1 MGLIIGVVLAG
12 FALLGGALFV
22 LLGGASIIGYATADL
37 PISTIL
43 IDFNRIIKNTTIPI
57 IPLFT
62 FAGYVIAEGKAPE
75 RLVAFARASVG
86 WLPGGIAVV
95 VLGTCAFFTTFTG
108 ASGVT
113 IIALGG
119 LVYPI
124 LRQTYNEKFSLGLI
138 TASGSIGLLFPPSI
152 PLILYAIVA
161 QVPIGTM
168 FFAGIIPGMLILA
181 ILSVYCCGWSVFKR
195 TETTPFSLSVFARTL
210 WEAKWELMLPF
221 LVIGGIFSGQLQK
234 TILTHLDKLL
244 PFLTLSEISPLVF
257 TLDEVAALTVI
268 YVCIVEICIH
278 RSISVRTLPRLVKES
293 MLLVGAILIILG
305 IALGLTGYLNT
316 LEVPMI
322 VLNWIESITENKV
335 ITLIGLNIFLLIIG
349 CLMDIF
355 SAIIIIVPLLLPIAE
370 QFGIDKVHLGIIILT
385 NLEIGY
391 LTPPVGMNLFISSMK
406 FDKSVVLLYRS
417 VLLFIGLLLIA
428 LILVTYIPEL
438 SLWLPRILGKTS
450 QPLL

>member
-1 MGLIIGVVLAG
+1 MGLIIGIGLVA

-22 LLGGASIIGYATADL
+22 LLGGASIIGYAMAGE

-43 IDFNRIIKNTTIPI
+43 IDFNRLTRNSTILI

-62 FAGYVIAEGKAPE
+62 FAGYIIAEGKAPQ

-138 TASGSIGLLFPPSI
+138 TASGSIGLLFPPSV
-152 PLILYAIVA
+152 PLILYAIIA
-161 QVPIGTM
+161 QVPIDRM
-168 FFAGIIPGMLILA
+168 FLAGIIPGLLILGV
-181 ILSVYCCGWSVFKR
+181 LSVYCSGWSVIKK
-195 TETTPFSLSVFARTL
+195 TETTPFDLEVFLKAF
-210 WEAKWELMLPF
+210 WAAKWEL
-221 LVIGGIFSGQLQK
+221 
-234 TILTHLDKLL
+234 LL
-244 PFLTLSEISPLVF
+244 PFIVLGGILSGVV
-257 TLDEVAALTVI
+257 TLDEAAALTAI
-268 YVCIVEICIH
+268 YACIVELVIH
-278 RSISVRTLPRLVKES
+278 RSISLKMLPRIVKES
-293 MLLVGAILIILG
+293 TLLVGAILIILG
-305 IALGLTGYLNT
+305 IALGLTNYLIT
-316 LEVPMI
+316 LDVPTI
-322 VLNWIESITENKV
+322 ILDWIQSTTENRV
-335 ITLIGLNIFLLIIG
+335 ITLIGLNIFLLIVG

-355 SAIIIIVPLLLPIAE
+355 SAVIIVVPLLLPIAE
-370 QFGIDKVHLGIIILT
+370 QFGIDKAHLGIIVLT

-406 FDKSVVLLYRS
+406 FDRSVVMLYRS
-417 VLLFIGLLLIA
+417 VLLFIALLLVA
-428 LILVTYIPEL
+428 LVLVTYVPEL
-438 SLWLPRILGKTS
+438 SLWLPRVFGKTS
-450 QPLL
+450 VPLL

>member
-1 MGLIIGVVLAG
+1 MGLIIGIGLVG
-12 FALLGGALFV
+12 FALFGGALFV
-22 LLGGASIIGYATADL
+22 LLGGASIIGYATAGE
-37 PISTIL
+37 PISSILIDINRLTKNSTIL
-43 IDFNRIIKNTTIPI
+43 I

-62 FAGYVIAEGKAPE
+62 LAGFIIAEGKAPQ

-86 WLPGGIAVV
+86 WLPGGIAMV

-108 ASGVT
+108 ASGIT

-119 LVYPI
+119 LLYPI
-124 LRQTYNEKFSLGLI
+124 LKQSYNDRFSLGLV
-138 TASGSIGLLFPPSI
+138 TASGSIGLLFPPSV
-152 PLILYAIVA
+152 PLILYAIIA
-161 QVPIGTM
+161 QVRIDTM
-168 FFAGIIPGMLILA
+168 LFAGIIPGIIILF
-181 ILSVYCCGWSVFKR
+181 ILSAYCCGWSILKK
-195 TETTPFSLSVFARTL
+195 TETTKFNFFVFLRTL
-210 WEAKWELMLPF
+210 WDSKWELMLPI
-221 LVIGGIFSGQLQK
+221 LVLGGILSG
-234 TILTHLDKLL
+234 
-244 PFLTLSEISPLVF
+244 VV

-278 RSISVRTLPRLVKES
+278 RSISIKTLPRLVKES

-305 IALGLTGYLNT
+305 IAQALTGYLINHD
-316 LEVPMI
+316 VPII
-322 VLNWIESITENKV
+322 VLDWIQSITDSRV
-335 ITLIGLNIFLLIIG
+335 ITLIGLNIFLLIVG

-370 QFGIDKVHLGIIILT
+370 QFGIDKVHLGIIVLT

-391 LTPPVGMNLFISSMK
+391 LTPPIGMNLFISSMK

-438 SLWLPRILGKTS
+438 SLWLPKVLGKTS
-450 QPLL
+450 QPLF

>member
-1 MGLIIGVVLAG
+1 MGLIIGIGLVV
-12 FALLGGALFV
+12 FALFGGALFV
-22 LLGGASIIGYATADL
+22 LLGGASIIGYATAGE

-43 IDFNRIIKNTTIPI
+43 IDINKLVKNTTILI

-62 FAGYVIAEGKAPE
+62 FAGFIIAEGKAPQ

-124 LRQTYNEKFSLGLI
+124 LRQTYSEKFSLGLI

-152 PLILYAIVA
+152 PLVLYAIVA
-161 QVPIGTM
+161 QVPIDAM
-168 FFAGIIPGMLILA
+168 FFAGIIPGILILI
-181 ILSVYCCGWSVFKR
+181 ILSCYCSGWSVLKR
-195 TETTPFSLSVFARTL
+195 AETTPFNLSLFARTF
-210 WEAKWELMLPF
+210 WEAKWELILPF
-221 LVIGGIFSGQLQK
+221 LVLGGILSG
-234 TILTHLDKLL
+234 
-244 PFLTLSEISPLVF
+244 FV

-268 YVCIVEICIH
+268 YVCIVEIYIH
-278 RSISVRTLPRLVKES
+278 RSISVKTLPRLVKES

-305 IALGLTGYLNT
+305 IALGLTGYLTT
-316 LEVPMI
+316 LEVPFI
-322 VLNWIESITENKV
+322 VLDWIQSITENKV
-335 ITLIGLNIFLLIIG
+335 ITLIGLNIFLLIVG

-355 SAIIIIVPLLLPIAE
+355 SAIIIVVPLLIPIAE
-370 QFGIDKVHLGIIILT
+370 EFGIDKVHLGIIVLT

-391 LTPPVGMNLFISSMK
+391 LTPPIGLNLFISSMK

-428 LILVTYIPEL
+428 LILVTYIPDL
-438 SLWLPRILGKTS
+438 SLWLPRVLGITS
-450 QPLL
+450 QPLLL

>member
-1 MGLIIGVVLAG
+1 MGLLIGIGLVA

-22 LLGGASIIGYATADL
+22 LLGGASIIGYATAGE
-37 PISTIL
+37 PISVIL
-43 IDFNRIIKNTTIPI
+43 IDFNSIIKNSTIPI

-62 FAGYVIAEGKAPE
+62 FAGYIIAEGKAPQ

-86 WLPGGIAVV
+86 WLPGGIAMV

-124 LRQTYNEKFSLGLI
+124 LRQTYSEKFSLGLI

-161 QVPIGTM
+161 QVPIDTM

-181 ILSVYCCGWSVFKR
+181 ILSAYCSGWSVFKQ
-195 TETTPFSLSVFARTL
+195 TETTRFSLSVFGRTL
-210 WEAKWELMLPF
+210 WEAKWEILLPF
-221 LVIGGIFSGQLQK
+221 LVLGGILKG
-234 TILTHLDKLL
+234 IN
-244 PFLTLSEISPLVF
+244 
-257 TLDEVAALTVI
+257 LDEVAALTVI
-268 YVCIVEICIH
+268 YVCVVEICIH
-278 RSISVRTLPRLVKES
+278 RSISVKILPRLVKES

-322 VLNWIESITENKV
+322 VLDWIQSITESKI
-335 ITLIGLNIFLLIIG
+335 ITLIALNIFLLIVG

-355 SAIIIIVPLLLPIAE
+355 SAIIIIVPLLIPIAE
-370 QFGIDKVHLGIIILT
+370 EFGIDKVHLGIIVLT

-391 LTPPVGMNLFISSMK
+391 LTPPVGMNLFISSLK
-406 FDKSVVLLYRS
+406 FDKSIVLLYRS

-428 LILVTYIPEL
+428 LILVTYIPDL
-438 SLWLPRILGKTS
+438 SLWLPRVLGKIS
-450 QPLL
+450 EPLF

>member
-1 MGLIIGVVLAG
+1 MGLIIGIGLVG

-22 LLGGASIIGYATADL
+22 LLGGASIIGYAMAGE

-43 IDFNRIIKNTTIPI
+43 IDFNRLTRNSTILI

-62 FAGYVIAEGKAPE
+62 FAGYIIAEGKAPQ

-138 TASGSIGLLFPPSI
+138 TASGSIGLLFPPSV
-152 PLILYAIVA
+152 PLILYAIIA
-161 QVPIGTM
+161 QVPIDRM
-168 FFAGIIPGMLILA
+168 FLAGIIPGLLILGV
-181 ILSVYCCGWSVFKR
+181 LSLYCCGWSVIKK
-195 TETTPFSLSVFARTL
+195 TETTPFDSELFMRTF
-210 WEAKWELMLPF
+210 WDAKWELLLPIF
-221 LVIGGIFSGQLQK
+221 ILGGILSGK
-234 TILTHLDKLL
+234 
-244 PFLTLSEISPLVF
+244 V
-257 TLDEVAALTVI
+257 TLDEAAALTAI
-268 YVCIVEICIH
+268 YACIVELCIH
-278 RSISVRTLPRLVKES
+278 RSISLKVLPRIVKES
-293 MLLVGAILIILG
+293 TLLVGAILIILG
-305 IALGLTGYLNT
+305 IALGLTNYLIT
-316 LEVPMI
+316 LEVPTA
-322 VLNWIESITENKV
+322 VLDWIQATTENRV
-335 ITLIGLNIFLLIIG
+335 ITLIGLNIFLLIVG

-355 SAIIIIVPLLLPIAE
+355 SAVIIVVPLLLPIAE
-370 QFGIDKVHLGIIILT
+370 QFGIDKAHLGIIVLT

-406 FDKSVVLLYRS
+406 FDRSVLLLYRS
-417 VLLFIGLLLIA
+417 VLLFIALLLVA
-428 LILVTYIPEL
+428 LVLVTYVPEL
-438 SLWLPRILGKTS
+438 SLWLPRFFGKTS
-450 QPLL
+450 APLF

>member
-1 MGLIIGVVLAG
+1 MGLIIGIGLAG

-22 LLGGASIIGYATADL
+22 LLGGASIIGYAAAGE

-43 IDFNRIIKNTTIPI
+43 IDFNRLTRNSTILI

-62 FAGYVIAEGKAPE
+62 FAGYIIAEGKAPQ

-138 TASGSIGLLFPPSI
+138 TASGSIGLLFPPSV
-152 PLILYAIVA
+152 PLILYAIIA
-161 QVPIGTM
+161 QVPIDRM
-168 FFAGIIPGMLILA
+168 FLAGIIPGILILGV
-181 ILSVYCCGWSVFKR
+181 LSLYCSGWSVIKK
-195 TETTPFSLSVFARTL
+195 TETTPFDLNIFLQTF
-210 WEAKWELMLPF
+210 WEAKWEL
-221 LVIGGIFSGQLQK
+221 
-234 TILTHLDKLL
+234 LL
-244 PFLTLSEISPLVF
+244 PFIVLGGILSGIV
-257 TLDEVAALTVI
+257 TLDEAAALTAI
-268 YVCIVEICIH
+268 YACIVEMGIH
-278 RSISVRTLPRLVKES
+278 RSIPLKVLPRIVKES
-293 MLLVGAILIILG
+293 TLLVGAILIILG
-305 IALGLTGYLNT
+305 IALGLTNYLIT
-316 LEVPMI
+316 LDVPTT
-322 VLNWIESITENKV
+322 VLDWIQSTTESRV

-355 SAIIIIVPLLLPIAE
+355 SAVIIVVPLLLPIAE
-370 QFGIDKVHLGIIILT
+370 QFGIDKAHLGIIVLT

-406 FDKSVVLLYRS
+406 FDRSVLLLYRS
-417 VLLFIGLLLIA
+417 VLLFIALLLVA
-428 LILVTYIPEL
+428 LVLVTYVPEL
-438 SLWLPRILGKTS
+438 SLWLPRVFGKTS
-450 QPLL
+450 VPLL

>member
-1 MGLIIGVVLAG
+1 MGLIIGIGLVG

-22 LLGGASIIGYATADL
+22 LLAGASIIGYATAGE

-43 IDFNRIIKNTTIPI
+43 IDFNRLTRNSTILI

-62 FAGYVIAEGKAPE
+62 FAGYIIAEGKAPQ

-113 IIALGG
+113 IVALGG

-138 TASGSIGLLFPPSI
+138 TASGSIGLLFAPSV
-152 PLILYAIVA
+152 PLILYAIIA
-161 QVPIGTM
+161 QVSIDRM
-168 FFAGIIPGMLILA
+168 FLAGFLPGLLILSV
-181 ILSVYCCGWSVFKR
+181 LSVYCCGWSVIKK
-195 TETTPFSLSVFARTL
+195 TETTPFNGRLFIRTF
-210 WEAKWELMLPF
+210 WEAKWEL
-221 LVIGGIFSGQLQK
+221 
-234 TILTHLDKLL
+234 LL
-244 PFLTLSEISPLVF
+244 PILILGGYLSGKV

-268 YVCIVEICIH
+268 YVGLVEIIIH
-278 RSISVRTLPRLVKES
+278 RSISLRVLPRLVKES
-293 MLLVGAILIILG
+293 TLLVGAILIILG
-305 IALGLTGYLNT
+305 ISLGLTNYLIT
-316 LEVPMI
+316 LDVPTA
-322 VLNWIESITENKV
+322 VLDWIQSTTESRV
-335 ITLIGLNIFLLIIG
+335 ITLIGLNIFLLIVG

-355 SAIIIIVPLLLPIAE
+355 SAVIIVVPLLLPIAE
-370 QFGIDKVHLGIIILT
+370 EFGIDKAHLGIIVLT

-406 FDKSVVLLYRS
+406 FDRSVLLLYRS
-417 VLLFIGLLLIA
+417 VLLFIALLLVA
-428 LILVTYIPEL
+428 LVLVTYVPEI
-438 SLWLPRILGKTS
+438 SLWLPEVFGKTPQS
-450 QPLL
+450 LL

>member
-1 MGLIIGVVLAG
+1 MGLLIGIGLVG

-22 LLGGASIIGYATADL
+22 LLGGATIIGYATAGE

-43 IDFNRIIKNTTIPI
+43 IDFNRLTRNSTILI

-62 FAGYVIAEGKAPE
+62 FAGYIIAEGKAPQ

-138 TASGSIGLLFPPSI
+138 TASGSIGLLFPPSV
-152 PLILYAIVA
+152 PLILYAIIA
-161 QVPIGTM
+161 QVPIDRM
-168 FFAGIIPGMLILA
+168 FLAGIIPGLLILG
-181 ILSVYCCGWSVFKR
+181 ILSFYCSGWSVLKK
-195 TETTPFSLSVFARTL
+195 TETTPFDLTVFLTTL
-210 WEAKWELMLPF
+210 WEAKWEL
-221 LVIGGIFSGQLQK
+221 
-234 TILTHLDKLL
+234 LL
-244 PFLTLSEISPLVF
+244 PFVVLGGILSGVV
-257 TLDEVAALTVI
+257 TLDEAAALTAI
-268 YVCIVEICIH
+268 YACIVEIGIH
-278 RSISVRTLPRLVKES
+278 RSVSLRVLPRVVKES
-293 MLLVGAILIILG
+293 TLLVGAILIILG
-305 IALGLTGYLNT
+305 IALGLTNYLIT
-316 LEVPMI
+316 LDVPTT
-322 VLNWIESITENKV
+322 VLDWIQSTTENRV
-335 ITLIGLNIFLLIIG
+335 ITLIGLNVFLLIVG

-355 SAIIIIVPLLLPIAE
+355 SAVIIVVPLLLPIAE
-370 QFGIDKVHLGIIILT
+370 QFGIDKAHLGIIVLT

-406 FDKSVVLLYRS
+406 FERPVVMLYRS
-417 VLLFIGLLLIA
+417 VLLFIALLLVA
-428 LILVTYIPEL
+428 LVLVTYVPEL
-438 SLWLPRILGKTS
+438 SLWLPRVFGKTS
-450 QPLL
+450 APLL

>member
-1 MGLIIGVVLAG
+1 MGLLIGIGLVA

-22 LLGGASIIGYATADL
+22 LLGGAAIIGYAAAGD
-37 PISTIL
+37 PISAIL
-43 IDFNRIIKNTTIPI
+43 IDFNSIIKNTTIPI

-62 FAGYVIAEGKAPE
+62 LAGYIIAEGNAPK

-95 VLGTCAFFTTFTG
+95 VLTTCAFFTTFTG

-124 LRQTYNEKFSLGLI
+124 LRQTYNENFSLGLI

-161 QVPIGTM
+161 SVPIATM
-168 FFAGIIPGMLILA
+168 FFAGIIPGVLILV
-181 ILSVYCCGWSVFKR
+181 ILGSYCSGWSLIKR
-195 TETTPFSLSVFARTL
+195 AETTSFSFPDFARTF
-210 WEAKWELMLPF
+210 WEAKWELLLPI
-221 LVIGGIFSGQLQK
+221 LVLGGIFKG
-234 TILTHLDKLL
+234 
-244 PFLTLSEISPLVF
+244 IS
-257 TLDEVAALTVI
+257 LDEVAALTVI

-278 RSISVRTLPRLVKES
+278 RSISIKTLPRLIKES

-305 IALGLTGYLNT
+305 IALGLTGYLNN
-316 LEVPMI
+316 LEVPII
-322 VLNWIESITENKV
+322 VLNWIQSITENKI

-355 SAIIIIVPLLLPIAE
+355 SAVVIVVPLLLPIAD
-370 QFGIDKVHLGIIILT
+370 QLGIDKTHLGIIVLT

-391 LTPPVGMNLFISSMK
+391 LTPPVGMNLFISSLK
-406 FDKSVVLLYRS
+406 FDKSVVLLYKS
-417 VLLFIGLLLIA
+417 VLLFIALLLIA
-428 LILVTYIPEL
+428 LILVTYIPDL
-438 SLWLPRILGKTS
+438 SLWLPRALGKIS
-450 QPLL
+450 EPLL

>member
-1 MGLIIGVVLAG
+1 MGLIIGIGLVG
-12 FALLGGALFV
+12 FALFGGALFV
-22 LLGGASIIGYATADL
+22 LLGGATIIGYVTAGE
-37 PISTIL
+37 PISVIL
-43 IDFNRIIKNTTIPI
+43 IDFNRIIKNSTIPI

-62 FAGYVIAEGKAPE
+62 FAGYIIAEGKAPQ

-152 PLILYAIVA
+152 PLILYAIIA
-161 QVPIGTM
+161 QVPISAM
-168 FFAGIIPGMLILA
+168 FFAGIIPGMLILI
-181 ILSVYCCGWSVFKR
+181 ILSAYCSGWSVLKR
-195 TETTPFSLSVFARTL
+195 TETTPFDLSLFARTF
-210 WEAKWELMLPF
+210 WEAKWELILPF
-221 LVIGGIFSGQLQK
+221 LVLGGILSG
-234 TILTHLDKLL
+234 
-244 PFLTLSEISPLVF
+244 FV
-257 TLDEVAALTVI
+257 TLDEVAALTVV

-278 RSISVRTLPRLVKES
+278 RSISVKTLPRLIKES

-305 IALGLTGYLNT
+305 IALGLTSYLTT
-316 LEVPMI
+316 LEVPFI
-322 VLNWIESITENKV
+322 VLDWIQSITENKV
-335 ITLIGLNIFLLIIG
+335 ITLIGLNIFLLIVG

-355 SAIIIIVPLLLPIAE
+355 SAIIIVVPLLIPIAE
-370 QFGIDKVHLGIIILT
+370 EFGIDKVHLGIIVLT

-391 LTPPVGMNLFISSMK
+391 LTPPIGINLFISSMK
-406 FDKSVVLLYRS
+406 FEKSVVLLYRS

-428 LILVTYIPEL
+428 LILVTYVPDL
-438 SLWLPRILGKTS
+438 SLWLPRVLGKTS
-450 QPLL
+450 QPLLL

>member
-1 MGLIIGVVLAG
+1 MVV
-12 FALLGGALFV
+12 
-22 LLGGASIIGYATADL
+22 
-37 PISTIL
+37 
-43 IDFNRIIKNTTIPI
+43 
-57 IPLFT
+57 
-62 FAGYVIAEGKAPE
+62 
-75 RLVAFARASVG
+75 
-86 WLPGGIAVV
+86 
-95 VLGTCAFFTTFTG
+95 
-108 ASGVT
+108 
-113 IIALGG
+113 
-119 LVYPI
+119 
-124 LRQTYNEKFSLGLI
+124 
-138 TASGSIGLLFPPSI
+138 
-152 PLILYAIVA
+152 
-161 QVPIGTM
+161 
-168 FFAGIIPGMLILA
+168 
-181 ILSVYCCGWSVFKR
+181 
-195 TETTPFSLSVFARTL
+195 
-210 WEAKWELMLPF
+210 
-221 LVIGGIFSGQLQK
+221 
-234 TILTHLDKLL
+234 
-244 PFLTLSEISPLVF
+244 

-278 RSISVRTLPRLVKES
+278 RSISVKILPRLVKES

-322 VLNWIESITENKV
+322 VLDWIQSITENKV
-335 ITLIGLNIFLLIIG
+335 ITLIGLNIFLLIVG

-438 SLWLPRILGKTS
+438 SLWLPRVLGKTS